1 MKNALTIALAI
12 LRRVVGVTLF
22 IIGVLGLLLPILPG
36 WPLII
41 PAVVL
46 LGRRDKIIRHTH
58 LIVRHALRFMR
69 RSEQTW
75 LRRIGMR
82 LSLEY
87 VRTRRV
93 VVPAIDATE
102 RAFARAWFAS

>member
-1 MKNALTIALAI
+1 MHTAFVVAVTII
-12 LRRVVGVTLF
+12 RRVVGIIFL
-22 IIGVLGLLLPILPG
+22 IIGILGLLLPILPG
-36 WPLII
+36 WPFII

-46 LGRRDKIIRHTH
+46 LGRRDRVLRLTH
-58 LIVRHALRFMR
+58 LVVRHALRA
-69 RSEQTW
+69 
-75 LRRIGMR
+75 LRRARSPMLRSIGMR

-102 RAFARAWFAS
+102 RAFARMWFA